1 MGQIWRMRHKLAI
14 PDLKHYFQQE
24 IPMLIKTLWNT
35 QRRAATRKFLMIFF
49 TLVRPSKVQQIPRK
63 DFYENLLEENLSEIK
78 QLVQRFGP
86 FMRERYE
93 QIF

>member
-1 MGQIWRMRHKLAI
+1 
-14 PDLKHYFQQE
+14 
-24 IPMLIKTLWNT
+24 
-35 QRRAATRKFLMIFF
+35 MIFF